1 MNESEVIVETKF
13 HPKRAIHSLP
23 HGLSTSPGIDY
34 ITFHTQLGLQNMN
47 QNQGLL
53 EKTELK
59 KKAPV
64 YQERNGNPS
73 CADPSGALHHEQFL
87 CRDRAGDEGRFG
99 SGGRHLAPR
108 EKTPSVHPVDIQARS
123 ANHRQTRPDETR
135 VAFGLRT
142 HQRALVTNVC
152 LLIFV
157 SAYPT
162 DSKPVIIELS
172 NVSSTS
178 ENVQTPMTE
187 KNEPRDVKN
196 AALANMAMIGE
207 TLQEDTD
214 DAAMASSVNGEEVLA
229 RFVKEDPEE
238 DMEVAEAVVFR
249 PLFRYRQR
257 QRKYGNSGRRR
268 YYSYYG

>member
-1 MNESEVIVETKF
+1 MRP
-13 HPKRAIHSLP
+13 PKKNL
-23 HGLSTSPGIDY
+23 
-34 ITFHTQLGLQNMN
+34 
-47 QNQGLL
+47 
-53 EKTELK
+53 
-59 KKAPV
+59 
-64 YQERNGNPS
+64 
-73 CADPSGALHHEQFL
+73 
-87 CRDRAGDEGRFG
+87 
-99 SGGRHLAPR
+99 
-108 EKTPSVHPVDIQARS
+108 
-123 ANHRQTRPDETR
+123 
-135 VAFGLRT
+135 
-142 HQRALVTNVC
+142 C

-162 DSKPVIIELS
+162 DSKPVISEFS
-172 NVSSTS
+172 NVASSS
-178 ENVQTPMTE
+178 ENVQTTPMTE

-207 TLQEDTD
+207 TLQEYTD
-214 DAAMASSVNGEEVLA
+214 DAAMASSVNGEEVLASSVNGEEVLA

>member
-23 HGLSTSPGIDY
+23 HGLSTTPGIDN
-34 ITFHTQLGLQNMN
+34 ITFHTQLGPQNMSTHLETVAK
-47 QNQGLL
+47 LL
-53 EKTELK
+53 LGHLRLQSDLERKLSSGGGPLVVEQAVLPPTMTCTS
-59 KKAPV
+59 
-64 YQERNGNPS
+64 ERNGNPS

-108 EKTPSVHPVDIQARS
+108 VD
-123 ANHRQTRPDETR
+123 
-135 VAFGLRT
+135 
-142 HQRALVTNVC
+142 NVC

-172 NVSSTS
+172 NVASTS
-178 ENVQTPMTE
+178 ENVQITPMTE

-196 AALANMAMIGE
+196 AALTNMAMIGE

-257 QRKYGNSGRRR
+257 QRKYGNSSRRR